1 MQLIYSAMYLLD
13 PVTNMCIN
21 TGDFDSLSMSDNKP
35 LRAMLLDLQVQSV
48 NAPQDK
54 YRGLY
59 LPTGW

>member
-1 MQLIYSAMYLLD
+1 MYLLD